1 MSTNEPGLMN
11 RRRWLQ
17 GMVGLASAATLP
29 WSRLSLAGE
38 GTPGGQRLVFVILR
52 GGLDGL
58 YAVPAIGDPDFAAA
72 RGLLGNY
79 ASPPLPLND
88 MFALH
93 PALTE
98 LHQMYGAGEL
108 LVVHATGL
116 PYHERS
122 HFDSQQV
129 LESGGLEPYA
139 LKTGWLGRALN
150 ATQGQGV
157 AISTAVPLSLR
168 GVRAADTWAADV
180 MPDPTPELLQRL
192 GRMYEGDAPLAQ
204 ALHRASDLRRTE
216 DAMSPGMDASAG
228 KGVAT
233 AAPPLKGFAALCRQA
248 GQFLAQ
254 EKGPQAAVL
263 EMVGWDS
270 HADQAAAQGAL
281 SNNLRQLDA
290 GLSQLRSTLRE
301 PSAHGTWD
309 RTVVIVATEFGRT
322 VAING
327 TKGTDH
333 GTGSAAWVLG
343 GAVKGGRV
351 MVDWPGLRP
360 EQRFEKRDLRTTTDL
375 RSVIATLTAAQLR
388 VPTSRMREEVMP
400 GAALLREED
409 FLQPASTGS
418 KKA

>member
-1 MSTNEPGLMN
+1 MKTNDAVLKAGLT
-11 RRRWLQ
+11 RRHWLM
-17 GMVGLASAATLP
+17 GMAGATTLP
-29 WSRLSLAGE
+29 WSRLVLAGE
-38 GTPGGQRLVFVILR
+38 GAPGGQRLVFVILR

-58 YAVPAIGDPDFAAA
+58 YAAPAMGDPDFATA
-72 RGLLGNY
+72 RGLLADY
-79 ASPPLPLND
+79 PAPPLTLDNT
-88 MFALH
+88 FALH
-93 PALTE
+93 PALGQ

-139 LKTGWLGRALN
+139 LRTGWLGRALN
-150 ATQGQGV
+150 ATQGHGV

-180 MPDPTPELLQRL
+180 MPDPSAELLQRL
-192 GRMYEGDAPLAQ
+192 ARIYQGDAPLAQ
-204 ALHRASDLRRTE
+204 ALTRASDLRKTE
-216 DAMSPGMDASAG
+216 DDMAGSTGTTMGSAQSS
-228 KGVAT
+228 
-233 AAPPLKGFAALCRQA
+233 PLKGFTALCRQA

-254 EKGPQAAVL
+254 ENGPQAAVL

-270 HADQAAAQGAL
+270 HADQANPQGAL

-290 GLSQLRSTLRE
+290 GLAQLRDTLRE
-301 PSAHGTWD
+301 PAAQGTWN

-333 GTGSAAWVLG
+333 GTGGAAWVLG
-343 GAVKGGRV
+343 GAVRGGRV
-351 MVDWPGLRP
+351 MTDWPGLKP
-360 EQRFEKRDLRTTTDL
+360 EQRFEKRDLKTTTDL
-375 RSVIATLTAAQLR
+375 RAVIGTLTAAQLR
-388 VPTSRMREEVMP
+388 VPASRMRSEVMP
-400 GAALLREED
+400 GAVLLREED
-409 FLQPASTGS
+409 FLKPSSSS